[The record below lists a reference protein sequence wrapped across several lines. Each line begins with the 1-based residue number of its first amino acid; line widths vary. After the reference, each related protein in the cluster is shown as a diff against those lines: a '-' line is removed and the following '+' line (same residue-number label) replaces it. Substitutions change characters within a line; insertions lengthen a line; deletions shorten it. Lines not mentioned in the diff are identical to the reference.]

1 MKIFIKLGLILTE
14 LAMGKIFKILFY
26 LLLWGMITC
35 GDAPVSITSPQEIPV
50 NVENVNVNQG
60 ICFKNWEDLE
70 NFCQELYGDSLQ

>member
-1 MKIFIKLGLILTE
+1 
-14 LAMGKIFKILFY
+14 
-26 LLLWGMITC
+26 MITC